1 MLHFFYFY
9 VSFMRRIEHFPF
21 IITPRSDHTT
31 NVLREEKKSRNLN
44 AQKEPLSHN
53 YFQFFYSFFSIIIQQ
68 VTRCDRF
75 RSNRIYSVL
84 TAVEWPFQLPLEC
97 VCVWEKKREN
107 CSIIFAAKIDM
118 CTRTVGTFRTWEVNC
133 INRENDTHSGGR
145 AIDCTAFHS

>member
-1 MLHFFYFY
+1 
-9 VSFMRRIEHFPF
+9 MRRIEHFPF

-31 NVLREEKKSRNLN
+31 NVLLQEKKSRNLN

-84 TAVEWPFQLPLEC
+84 TAVEWPFQLPRVCMC
-97 VCVWEKKREN
+97 VREKERKLFYYIRGQNWYVHEN
-107 CSIIFAAKIDM
+107 
-118 CTRTVGTFRTWEVNC
+118 
-133 INRENDTHSGGR
+133 GR
-145 AIDCTAFHS
+145 YISHLRSELH